1 MSKLPL
7 DILDDRRREVWRQ
20 LGGLPKGGMLAG
32 GTALAL
38 QIGHRRSYDFD
49 VFYQKPIQKRWL
61 LSLKKLFGNDL
72 SRTVTD
78 AVPDELT
85 IIVSPDIKLTL
96 LHFPFAPLHR
106 SVVGGTLPMLDK
118 RDVASA
124 KAYAIGRRGAW
135 RDYVDMYFLL
145 RDHLDIASV
154 VREAKKRFNG
164 AFSEKLFLEQLQYFD
179 DIKDFSLEF
188 IGKPIK
194 KETIQKA
201 LSTWGMDYA
210 RKRL

>member
-106 SVVGGTLPMLDK
+106 SVDGGTLPMLDK

-124 KAYAIGRRGAW
+124 KEYAIGRRGAW
-135 RDYVDMYFLL
+135 RDYVDMTS
-145 RDHLDIASV
+145 R
-154 VREAKKRFNG
+154 
-164 AFSEKLFLEQLQYFD
+164 
-179 DIKDFSLEF
+179 
-188 IGKPIK
+188 
-194 KETIQKA
+194 
-201 LSTWGMDYA
+201 
-210 RKRL
+210 